1 MRQRFLTN
9 FCVSFQGYKSTDH
22 KRKKKIEFIK
32 IKNIF
37 SLKTTVKIKKQT
49 TDWENTFTKHMSGK
63 RLVFMYKEYIKNF
76 YNLIRQQ
83 SNPIKKQR
91 KPLHWTF
98 DQRIYAKYR
107 NNDKH
112 ARKDV
117 ILLVIREMQITL
129 TLKRL

>member
-49 TDWENTFTKHMSGK
+49 TD
-63 RLVFMYKEYIKNF
+63 
-76 YNLIRQQ
+76 
-83 SNPIKKQR
+83 
-91 KPLHWTF
+91 
-98 DQRIYAKYR
+98 
-107 NNDKH
+107 
-112 ARKDV
+112 
-117 ILLVIREMQITL
+117 
-129 TLKRL
+129 